1 MATHGGSRP
10 GAGRTYAYREPL
22 RRVTVTLPE
31 SYIAQLRRYG
41 DDNLSEGIRL
51 LVEEAYTSAGR
62 PWYVMP
68 EWAKDPKA
76 AIHPPRDKRSP
87 P

>member
-1 MATHGGSRP
+1 MAAHGGFRP

-22 RRVTVTLPE
+22 RRVTVTLPA
-31 SYIAQLRRYG
+31 SYIEQLRRYG

-51 LVEEAYTSAGR
+51 LVEEAHTSAGH
-62 PWYVMP
+62 PWYVLP
-68 EWAKDPKA
+68 EWAQDPKA
-76 AIHPPRDKRSP
+76 TIHPPRDKRSP